1 MSESRRKR
9 LAALQS
15 APVSILERIA
25 RAIDPTDRPKPKTHS
40 AFWHKWIK
48 AQKPIYSRVAR
59 YYPTPSTQGDRTGIK
74 FQDGTKLLRRADG
87 SLRRL
92 FPRVRR
98 TGRIRRAEK
107 ALRRLNVYRRAHG
120 QAPI

>member
-1 MSESRRKR
+1 MQKPS
-9 LAALQS
+9 L
-15 APVSILERIA
+15 LERIA
-25 RAIDPTDRPKPKTHS
+25 QIIEPKDRPSGYRSPAKRT
-40 AFWHKWIK
+40 WQK
-48 AQKPIYSRVAR
+48 ALYSRYAR
-59 YYPTPSTQGDRTGIK
+59 YFPTPSTQGDRSGIK
-74 FQDGTKLLRRADG
+74 FRDGSVLLRREDG
-87 SLRRL
+87 SLRRP